1 MISKSL
7 TRGATRVALITGAAQ
22 GIGKTIALR
31 LASDGF
37 KIALNDVDSKRNQLG
52 GVIDEIERNYGL
64 ETCSI
69 PGDVSKERDVQN
81 MVEAVSQRLDGRKRW
96 NPRVLHTH
104 PFDKQVPFTRYDPS
118 LNSSLLAAEK
128 QWDDVLRINTKGVF
142 FCYKYAAKQ
151 MVAQGRP
158 GGRIIG
164 ASSFAGKQGLT
175 HIGAYA
181 ASKFAVRG
189 LTQVAALELG
199 HHGITVNAYAPG
211 AIETPLASAIDLST
225 TPAGKD
231 FLNKLPPFSTV
242 GKPEDVASL
251 VSFLASQ
258 ESGYITGQ
266 TISVNGGLFFD

>member
-1 MISKSL
+1 MTSRSL

-22 GIGKTIALR
+22 GIGKAIALR

-37 KIALNDVDSKRNQLG
+37 KIALNDVDSKRNQLE
-52 GVIDEIERNYGL
+52 GVNDEIEKDYGC
-64 ETCSI
+64 ETCSV
-69 PGDVSKERDVQN
+69 PGDV
-81 MVEAVSQRLDGRKRW
+81 
-96 NPRVLHTH
+96 T
-104 PFDKQVPFTRYDPS
+104 
-118 LNSSLLAAEK
+118 EK
-128 QWDDVLRINTKGVF
+128 QWDDVLRINTKGIF

-164 ASSFAGKQGLT
+164 ASSFAGKQGSLISLDLLLNTLADMEKNSQTGLT

-211 AIETPLASAIDLST
+211 AIETPLATAIDLST

-231 FLNKLPPFSTV
+231 FLNKLPSFSTV

>member
-1 MISKSL
+1 
-7 TRGATRVALITGAAQ
+7 VALITGAAQ

-52 GVIDEIERNYGL
+52 GVIDEIERKYGL

-69 PGDVSKERDVQN
+69 PGDVSKERDVQD
-81 MVEAVSQRLDGRKRW
+81 MVEAVPQRLGSLDVVRHDKL
-96 NPRVLHTH
+96 VFSTH
-104 PFDKQVPFTRYDPS
+104 FAPLS
-118 LNSSLLAAEK
+118 LSEK
-128 QWDDVLRINTKGVF
+128 QWDEVLRINTKGVF

-181 ASKFAVRG
+181 ALKFAVRG

-199 HHGITVNAYAPG
+199 HHGITVTAYAPG
-211 AIETPLASAIDLST
+211 TRYTDSPGFVRLERGPHNIPYLLQTASAIDLST

-231 FLNKLPPFSTV
+231 LPSFSTV

-258 ESGYITGQ
+258 ESGYITGE
-266 TISVNGGLFFD
+266 TYLTLSAGSIPYLH